1 MTLYFSRVLRKF
13 AQRTGRTFKSTETGR
28 KVEPGDDLVLV
39 HDGELPELGGLLR
52 GTHIVRDPRDLVVS
66 AYFYHL
72 RTSEAWCAR
81 PNPALRDVPRGMSYQ
96 EHLRS
101 MDLEEGMFYEMT
113 HASAGVIRAMAEW
126 DYDDGRF
133 LELRFEDVLG
143 DEPRTFRD
151 MFRWYGFGERE
162 VRTAGRLARRFS
174 LARAKWRPRNL
185 LGRGHVRE
193 GTRIGG
199 WRAYFSP
206 DLEREFMNRYGDIL
220 AFLGYDPSPAAR
232 AWGAQ

>member
-1 MTLYFSRVLRKF
+1 MTLYFSRVLREF
-13 AQRTGRTFKSTETGR
+13 ARRTSRTFKSTETCR
-28 KVEPGDDLVLV
+28 RIEPRDELVIV
-39 HDGELPELGGLLR
+39 HDSDLPEMPGAVR

-81 PNPALRDVPRGMSYQ
+81 PNPALRDVPRGTSYR

-101 MDLEEGMFYEMT
+101 MDLEEGLHYEMS
-113 HASAGVIRAMAEW
+113 HASAGVIQAMADW

-133 LELRFEDVLG
+133 LELRYEEVLG

-162 VRTAGRLARRFS
+162 VRTAVRLARRFS
-174 LARAKWRPRNL
+174 LARTKWRPRNL
-185 LGRGHVRE
+185 LGRGHVRK

-199 WRAYFSP
+199 WRRYFTP
-206 DLEREFMNRYGDIL
+206 DLEREFMNHYGDIL
-220 AFLGYDPSPAAR
+220 TFLGYDQALGVR
-232 AWGAQ
+232 AWGAP